1 MLPSLTSFKKS
12 VLYLYFVTDIVSDSK
27 KPDLGDYKDIY
38 ISLITL
44 GGILATALIGSVTNI
59 VLAKIKS
66 SNQNKEKSDH
76 GSNTPSEEERRS
88 SDLSNAERSRR
99 ESPSHKSQ
107 NGRKHRTQER
117 KKSLCTHGLDFPQ
130 ERQSVCSEKRRKGR
144 RSQYDDTASNR
155 SNDGNRKT
163 MPTQLAV
170 SGVTKYTP
178 ANSSISSEDQLSD
191 GKSMVVINKET
202 RMDGSSGEKPPARNR
217 QLQPQYDTEVS
228 DENISASDV
237 TTIIKVETQE
247 TETNLA

>member
-1 MLPSLTSFKKS
+1 MLPSLTS
-12 VLYLYFVTDIVSDSK
+12 YFVTDVVSDSK

-44 GGILATALIGSVTNI
+44 GGILATALIGSITNI

-88 SDLSNAERSRR
+88 SDLSNAERLRR
-99 ESPSHKSQ
+99 VSISHKSQ
-107 NGRKHRTQER
+107 NGRKHRSWER
-117 KKSLCTHGLDFPQ
+117 KKSICTHGLDFPQ

-144 RSQYDDTASNR
+144 RSHDDTASKR

-170 SGVTKYTP
+170 SGVTKYTA
-178 ANSSISSEDQLSD
+178 ANSSISGEDQLSD
-191 GKSMVVINKET
+191 GKSLDVIDQET
-202 RMDGSSGEKPPARNR
+202 RMDGSAGEKPPA
-217 QLQPQYDTEVS
+217 
-228 DENISASDV
+228 
-237 TTIIKVETQE
+237 
-247 TETNLA
+247 